1 MAVSAFGVK
10 CEEERRRGS
19 APAPPGNTPT
29 SSGVCYSWPLSKIS
43 PNLKSICYFS
53 SIWTQSKASIEH
65 SSVESSRSTTRPHPR
80 KPLLPRSLR
89 ARSSPSGNAPARR
102 PTHRPRWH
110 HSIARNRNA
119 SSQVSG
125 SDTINV
131 VFAQNGTS
139 PKDCHHRNFPIDKT
153 PPSAILPSPRPT

>member
-65 SSVESSRSTTRPHPR
+65 SSVESSRSTTRQQISYFLHHYRSTR
-80 KPLLPRSLR
+80 KYQGVLGSLR
-89 ARSSPSGNAPARR
+89 NAWF
-102 PTHRPRWH
+102 HLYH
-110 HSIARNRNA
+110 YNR
-119 SSQVSG
+119 
-125 SDTINV
+125 
-131 VFAQNGTS
+131 
-139 PKDCHHRNFPIDKT
+139 
-153 PPSAILPSPRPT
+153 